1 MTASCRP
8 EQGEPHTL
16 EVRLTWRTLVALI
29 ALVTFIG
36 ASFLVALVIAVQS
49 SRHDVLRATW
59 ETYRRDFIKAD
70 GRVWDPP
77 PYGWGQTT
85 SEAQAYTMLRAIW
98 LDDRPTFDRTWH
110 WTQRNLQVR
119 GDGLFGWLWGRDQQG
134 GWMLLSRNSAADAD
148 QDIALALVFA
158 GHRWS
163 DDRYLAEARRVMSG
177 VWAREVITVR
187 GKPYLVAGDWAAGL
201 QPQIVVNPSYLTPY
215 AYRVFATED
224 PGHPWL
230 ELVDSAYRV
239 LDRCTWS
246 RLNAAA
252 SVGLPPDWCVVSP
265 YDGSAHPYWAAGGD
279 VYGFDAFRVMWRVA
293 LDYEWNGAP
302 QAISYM
308 KRSQFLRREWSRH
321 HRLLARYGH
330 DGSGDLR
337 RGEEPFAYAG
347 DIGYFMVVDP
357 AAARSILR
365 NKLLVT
371 LHHDSGADYW
381 DERSNYYAQNWIWF
395 GVALSQHRLVNL
407 VPAWARSC
415 QRESTEGR
423 ACRVRVFLD
432 PGAGIQ

>member
-1 MTASCRP
+1 MTVSCRP
-8 EQGEPHTL
+8 EPGGRHT
-16 EVRLTWRTLVALI
+16 VQVQLTWRTLAALA
-29 ALVTFIG
+29 ALVTFVLT
-36 ASFLVALVIAVQS
+36 SYLVALFIAVQS

-59 ETYRRDFIKAD
+59 ETYRRDFVTAD
-70 GRVWDPP
+70 GRVSDPP

-85 SEAQAYTMLRAIW
+85 SEGQAYTMLRATW
-98 LDDRPTFDRTWH
+98 LGDRTTFDRTWH
-110 WTQRNLQVR
+110 WTQRHLQVR
-119 GDGLFGWLWGRDQQG
+119 GDGLFGWLWGRDQEG
-134 GWMLLSRNSAADAD
+134 RWTLLSKNSAADAD

-187 GKPYLVAGDWAAGL
+187 GKPYLVAGDWAAEL

-230 ELVDSAYRV
+230 ELVDSSYRV

-252 SVGLPPDWCVVSP
+252 SVGLPPDWCLVSP
-265 YDGSAHPYWAAGGD
+265 DGSAHPYWAWGGD

-293 LDYEWNGAP
+293 LDYEWNRAP
-302 QAISYM
+302 QAISYLE
-308 KRSQFLRREWSRH
+308 RSKFLRREWSRH

-330 DGSGDLR
+330 DGSGDLQ
-337 RGEEPFAYAG
+337 RGEESFAYAG
-347 DIGYFMVVDP
+347 DIGNFLVVDP

-365 NKLLVT
+365 EKLLVT
-371 LHHDSGADYW
+371 LHRDRGAVYW
-381 DERSNYYAQNWIWF
+381 GDRSNYYAQNWIWF
-395 GVALSQHRLVNL
+395 GVALSEHRLVNL

-415 QRESTEGR
+415 QRESAEGG
-423 ACRVRVFLD
+423 ACRVRVFLNT
-432 PGAGIQ
+432 GARLE